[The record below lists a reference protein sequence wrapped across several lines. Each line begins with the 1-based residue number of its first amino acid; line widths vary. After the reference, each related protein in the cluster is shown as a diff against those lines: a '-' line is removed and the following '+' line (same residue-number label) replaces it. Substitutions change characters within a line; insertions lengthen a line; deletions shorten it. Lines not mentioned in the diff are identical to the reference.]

1 MSLNEIVL
9 KTRNLLSRLL
19 GEKFELVLE
28 LEHDLGMVKIDPAQV
43 QQILF
48 NLVLNA
54 RDAMPQGGR
63 IQVTT
68 GHCNLKSVEGTKS
81 HSPGVFLSVK
91 DVGCG
96 MSAETRARLF
106 EPFFT
111 TKVARQRHGAW
122 IVHRPE
128 HRDRQRWERGSR
140 QRTRPG
146 HAGHRVPAAS
156 CRCSCRH
163 HQSLSLCIRHG
174 ETILL
179 TEDNVAVRQAAV
191 RILSECG
198 YVVLEAAS
206 GPEAIAI
213 ARDHSGKIDLLLA
226 DVDMP
231 GMSGHETALQ
241 ICVRTAAVESALHV
255 RLRATRAESRGSH
268 SLFQKAIHQFRT
280 ARETA
285 RDFQTADS
293 TPTEIQ
299 EAKARE
305 AMTTAEITL
314 PATPQIEG
322 ANFLNILIVD
332 DERSIREAC
341 REVAQSL
348 GFNTFVA
355 DSAEHAYRLLDSQG
369 IDAVLL
375 DLRLPG
381 AGGLE
386 ALNRIKSLRPDAVIV
401 VVTGYGTVQS
411 AVQAMKNGAY
421 DYVTKPFSLDELK
434 LLLDR
439 VASHLKL
446 KSENRILREKIK
458 SKQGFGSIIGRSP
471 EMEKLYRIV
480 AKAAH
485 STHPVLILGES
496 GTGKELVARSI
507 HFSGPFRDKP
517 FIPVDCGS
525 LVPTLIESELF
536 GHTKG
541 AFTGAHHAKDGLL
554 SIAEGGTVFLDEVGE
569 LPTDL
574 QAKLLRAIQEKEIRP
589 VGGTKQI
596 PINVRILA
604 ATNRDLEEGVSQG
617 TFRRD
622 LYYRLNV
629 LSLRIPSL
637 RERRQD
643 IPILATHFLER
654 QTRSSGNE
662 RTLSDDAMKAMLA
675 YDWPGNVRE
684 LENCLE
690 RACAFTTGPM
700 IHLGDLPAAIS
711 QLQGTECV
719 GDWS

>member
-1 MSLNEIVL
+1 
-9 KTRNLLSRLL
+9 
-19 GEKFELVLE
+19 
-28 LEHDLGMVKIDPAQV
+28 
-43 QQILF
+43 
-48 NLVLNA
+48 
-54 RDAMPQGGR
+54 
-63 IQVTT
+63 
-68 GHCNLKSVEGTKS
+68 
-81 HSPGVFLSVK
+81 
-91 DVGCG
+91 
-96 MSAETRARLF
+96 
-106 EPFFT
+106 
-111 TKVARQRHGAW
+111 
-122 IVHRPE
+122 
-128 HRDRQRWERGSR
+128 
-140 QRTRPG
+140 
-146 HAGHRVPAAS
+146 
-156 CRCSCRH
+156 
-163 HQSLSLCIRHG
+163 
-174 ETILL
+174 
-179 TEDNVAVRQAAV
+179 
-191 RILSECG
+191 
-198 YVVLEAAS
+198 
-206 GPEAIAI
+206 
-213 ARDHSGKIDLLLA
+213 
-226 DVDMP
+226 
-231 GMSGHETALQ
+231 
-241 ICVRTAAVESALHV
+241 
-255 RLRATRAESRGSH
+255 
-268 SLFQKAIHQFRT
+268 
-280 ARETA
+280 
-285 RDFQTADS
+285 
-293 TPTEIQ
+293 
-299 EAKARE
+299 
-305 AMTTAEITL
+305 MTTAEATL

-322 ANFLNILIVD
+322 ANFLNLVVD
-332 DERSIREAC
+332 DERAIREAC

-348 GFNTFVA
+348 GFNTFGA
-355 DSAEHAYRLLDSQG
+355 DSAEHAYRLLESQG

-386 ALNRIKSLRPDAVIV
+386 ALNQIKSRRPDAVIV

-439 VASHLKL
+439 VANHLKL

-541 AFTGAHHAKDGLL
+541 AFTGAQHAKDGLL
-554 SIAEGGTVFLDEVGE
+554 SIAQGGTVFLDEVGE
-569 LPTDL
+569 LPVDL

-589 VGGTKQI
+589 VGSTKHI
-596 PINVRILA
+596 SIDVRILA
-604 ATNRDLEEGVSQG
+604 ATNRDLEEGVAQG

-654 QTRSSGNE
+654 QSRGSGME
-662 RTLSDDAMKAMLA
+662 RTLSDEAMKVMLA

-684 LENCLE
+684 LENCVE
-690 RACAFTTGPM
+690 RACAFTTGPV
-700 IHLGDLPAAIS
+700 IHVGDLPPAIS
-711 QLQGTECV
+711 QLQGADTPSNGSGANKIMPMSELERQTILNAIAQLN
-719 GDWS
+719 GDKLKAARLLGIGKTTLYRKLKEYSTRS